1 MEITYWKSKA
11 SLGRAAWCVKHDDSQ
26 RFFKTKNEAQRYV
39 ELAKTEIVGSSIS
52 ASWDWSVLKLIA
64 EYLVYIEDK
73 KKASL
78 MSETTYRE
86 RVRHAKQLQSL
97 HIDNESIRH
106 FKVRDVTV
114 GHFKLQLIPEI
125 AHGRSRKTVANIMGS
140 IKNVFDYAQ
149 TAGCRN
155 TNPAEGLSLH
165 DQVAKTDDFRVAKIQ
180 PDVIGKII
188 NAMDDYWKVVT
199 FFAVATGLRQGE
211 QRAITWSDIL
221 WDQNKIRI
229 NKAVKHSTMKVGA
242 PKTKK
247 GNRIVDLVPE
257 LKAQLQELYM
267 RSGRPSDDTF
277 VFTNGTDAYALLG
290 KPMNAM
296 NFRRKIIKAC
306 QDAGVDQ
313 IRWHDLRH
321 FFASRLLQRFPND
334 LWRVSNLLGH
344 ENTQITTGI
353 YGHWLDEDDSS
364 ETLNIMSDAFAG
376 FSK

>member
-1 MEITYWKSKA
+1 MDITQWKSKA
-11 SLGRAAWCVKHDDSQ
+11 KLGRASWCVKHDDTQ
-26 RFFKTKNEAQRYV
+26 RFFKTKDEAQRYV
-39 ELAKTEIVGSSIS
+39 EKAKTECVGKTIS
-52 ASWDWSVLKLIA
+52 KSWDWSIVKLIS
-64 EYLVYIEDK
+64 EYLVYIDKQK
-73 KKASL
+73 KKSL
-78 MSETTYRE
+78 ISETAYRG
-86 RVRHAKQLQSL
+86 RVRHAKQLLSA
-97 HIDNESIRH
+97 HIDGESIKY
-106 FKVRDVTV
+106 FKVRDITV

-125 AHGRSRKTVANIMGS
+125 AEGRSRKTVANIMGS
-140 IKNVFDYAQ
+140 FKNIFDYAK
-149 TAGCRN
+149 TVDCRN
-155 TNPAEGLSLH
+155 TNPAEGISLI
-165 DQVAKTDDFRVAKIQ
+165 DLVAKTDDFCAEKIQ

-188 NAMDDYWKVVT
+188 DAMDDYWKVVT

-229 NKAVKHSTMKVGA
+229 NKAVKHCTRDVGDTKT
-242 PKTKK
+242 PK
-247 GNRIVDLVPE
+247 GRRSVDMVPE

-267 RSGRPSDDTF
+267 KAGRPDDSSLI
-277 VFTNGTDAYALLG
+277 FTNNF
-290 KPMNAM
+290 KPLNAM
-296 NFRRKIIKAC
+296 NFRRKIIRAC
-306 QDAGVDQ
+306 EDAGVDQ

-344 ENTQITTGI
+344 ENTKITTGI